1 MPTEV
6 VRQLA
11 LWALIAAA
19 VALLRRPVVR
29 RTGWAPLPALTLLAW
44 TGLVLA
50 ITLPTT
56 VAPGAGARLEHCVAT
71 PVSDVVWSLRIFG
84 SRGLEDVM
92 NVALWVPLGFLG
104 ALLTRRP
111 AAAAA
116 AFSAGFVLVEFLQT
130 LDPGRECDPGDM
142 AYNSIG
148 VAAGALTASAFLRI
162 RAAVADR
169 SAR

>member
-1 MPTEV
+1 MEV
-6 VRQLA
+6 VRPLA
-11 LWALIAAA
+11 LWVVIALS
-19 VALLRRPVVR
+19 VALLWRPVAR
-29 RTGWAPLPALTLLAW
+29 RTGWAPLPALALLAW

-50 ITLPTT
+50 ITLPAD

-71 PVSDVVWSLRIFG
+71 PVSDIAWSLRIFG

-104 ALLTRRP
+104 VLLTRRP
-111 AAAAA
+111 VAAPAV
-116 AFSAGFVLVEFLQT
+116 FSAGFVLVEFLQT

-142 AYNSIG
+142 AYNTLG
-148 VAAGALTASAFLRI
+148 VAAGALTASGFLRL
-162 RAAVADR
+162 RALAADR